1 MGTLVIFKQNEMT
14 VLEEVSEKAYLEMK
28 KKAAEQHEEYPAYL
42 IWHED
47 LHSEYGY

>member
-28 KKAAEQHEEYPAYL
+28 KKPL
-42 IWHED
+42 NSMKNIPRI
-47 LHSEYGY
+47 